1 MLTSFLPVRHVSEFA
16 ADVRQSLTKP
26 GQRELPSKYLY
37 DEVGSALFE
46 TICVLPEYGLTRA
59 DARLME
65 KHAGE
70 IVRRLPSPIKVAEL
84 GSGSG
89 KKTRW
94 ILEALSQRQRTYYY
108 PIEISPSA
116 LAACA
121 KELGQIDLVS
131 VVGHEQPYLEGLRTV
146 AEGRGEQDHLLVL
159 FLGSTIGNF
168 DRHAGEE
175 FLKETREILQPGD
188 ALLLGTDL
196 EKSVELQI
204 LAYDDPAGVTA
215 AFNLNLLARINR
227 ELGADFDLCCFRHE
241 ARWNNVERRIEMH
254 LRSTRRQTVH
264 VPVAS
269 LRFMLNEDE
278 TIWTESSH
286 KYKAEEIPQ
295 MAERTGF
302 RCDGQ
307 WIDRQWPFAQNLLRC
322 PRALPSADTPKRK
335 PPAKAADK
343 SESSKAL
350 RSDSSTSTSRF
361 LASSVRP
368 VRACQP
374 AAKSQKASMR
384 QTSRVAQVFCVLSA
398 GRQTARICE
407 P

>member
-1 MLTSFLPVRHVSEFA
+1 MLTSSLPVRHVSEFS
-16 ADVRQSLTKP
+16 ADVRASLTKA

-46 TICVLPEYGLTRA
+46 AICVLPEYGLTRA
-59 DARLME
+59 DARLLE
-65 KHAGE
+65 KYAGD
-70 IVRRLPSPIKVAEL
+70 IVGRLPSPIQVAEL

-94 ILEALSQRQRTYYY
+94 ILEALSRRQKTYYY

-146 AEGRGEQDHLLVL
+146 AKGRGEQDHLLVL

-168 DRHAGEE
+168 DRDAGEE
-175 FLKETREILQPGD
+175 FLSEMREILQPGD

-196 EKSVELQI
+196 EKDVELQI

-227 ELGADFDLCCFRHE
+227 ELGADFDLSCFRHE
-241 ARWNNVERRIEMH
+241 ARWNSAERRIEMH
-254 LRSTRRQTVH
+254 LRSTCRQTVH
-264 VPVAS
+264 VPAAS
-269 LRFMLNEDE
+269 LRFMLDEDE

-286 KYKAEEIPQ
+286 KYQAEEIPE
-295 MAERTGF
+295 MAARTGF
-302 RCDGQ
+302 HCDGQ
-307 WIDRQWPFAQNLLRC
+307 WIDREWPFAQNLLI
-322 PRALPSADTPKRK
+322 
-335 PPAKAADK
+335 
-343 SESSKAL
+343 
-350 RSDSSTSTSRF
+350 
-361 LASSVRP
+361 
-368 VRACQP
+368 
-374 AAKSQKASMR
+374 
-384 QTSRVAQVFCVLSA
+384 A
-398 GRQTARICE
+398 G
-407 P
+407 

>member
-1 MLTSFLPVRHVSEFA
+1 MATPALSLRHVSEFA
-16 ADVRQSLTKP
+16 ADVRESLTKP

-59 DARLME
+59 DARLLQE
-65 KHAGE
+65 YAGE
-70 IVRRLPSPIKVAEL
+70 IVGRLPSPLQVAEL

-94 ILEALSQRQRTYYY
+94 ILEALSRRQKTYYY
-108 PIEISPSA
+108 PIEISPFA

-131 VVGHEQPYLEGLRTV
+131 VVGYERPYLEGLRAV
-146 AEGRGEQDHLLVL
+146 AEGRGERDHLLVL

-168 DRHAGEE
+168 DRDAGEE
-175 FLKETREILQPGD
+175 FLREMREILRLGD

-196 EKSVELQI
+196 EKSVALQL

-227 ELGADFDLCCFRHE
+227 ELGGDFDLSCFRHQ
-241 ARWNNVERRIEMH
+241 ARWNYTDRRMEMH
-254 LRSTRRQTVH
+254 LRSTRQQCVGIR
-264 VPVAS
+264 AAG
-269 LRFMLNEDE
+269 LRIRLKEDE

-286 KYKAEEIPQ
+286 KYNAGEIPG
-295 MAERTGF
+295 MALRTGF

-307 WIDRQWPFAQNLLRC
+307 WIDEEWPFAQNLLI
-322 PRALPSADTPKRK
+322 A
-335 PPAKAADK
+335 
-343 SESSKAL
+343 E
-350 RSDSSTSTSRF
+350 
-361 LASSVRP
+361 
-368 VRACQP
+368 
-374 AAKSQKASMR
+374 
-384 QTSRVAQVFCVLSA
+384 
-398 GRQTARICE
+398 
-407 P
+407 